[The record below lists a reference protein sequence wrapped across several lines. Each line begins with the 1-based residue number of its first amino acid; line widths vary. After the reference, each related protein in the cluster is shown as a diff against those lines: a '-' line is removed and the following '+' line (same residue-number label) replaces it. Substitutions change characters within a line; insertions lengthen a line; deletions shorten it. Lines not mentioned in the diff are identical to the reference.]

1 MPLKLMVRLFLAVW
15 LVAACGN
22 TAEAGQLGSYSIAAN
37 RIFVAGV
44 SSGAAMAVQL
54 NVAYS
59 GTFKGAAIYAGVPYY
74 CAGYDQLS
82 AARATA
88 GCSRTVPRAPL
99 ADVEKVTRSWADQG
113 LIDPVQ
119 NLQNSLVYLWSGRSD
134 LIVQPTATNE
144 LRSFY
149 SDFGTNVFHYDNQ
162 FPAGHGW
169 ESPYGPVPCNRASAP
184 FINRCYDSP
193 DDGAAYDSEEV
204 WLSRFFGP
212 LQPKAV
218 GPLHGALLT
227 FDQTRFAPG
236 GAAAKISMADTGY
249 VFVPRSCAD
258 GHSCGLMLA
267 LHGCE
272 QSASII
278 GDTFIHDAGIN
289 EWADSN
295 NIVVLYPQAIASPEN
310 LLGCW
315 DWWGYLNDRDYAQ
328 KSGPQ
333 IKALYNMV
341 VHISRGSASLGS
353 NRAAVQPSPDNR

>member
-1 MPLKLMVRLFLAVW
+1 MPLKLMVRLYLALW

-22 TAEAGQLGSYSIAAN
+22 TAGARQLGSYSIAAN

-82 AARATA
+82 AARAAA

-99 ADVEKVTRSWADQG
+99 ANLEKVTRSWADQG
-113 LIDPVQ
+113 LIDPVR

-134 LIVQPTATNE
+134 SIVQPTVTDE

-149 SDFGTNVFHYDNQ
+149 SDFGANVFHYDNQ

-169 ESPYGPVPCNRASAP
+169 ESPYGPVPCNRTAAP

-193 DDGAAYDSEEV
+193 DDGEAYDSEEV

-236 GAAAKISMADTGY
+236 GAAAKISVADTGMY
-249 VFVPRSCAD
+249 SCPGAVRT
-258 GHSCGLMLA
+258 A
-267 LHGCE
+267 
-272 QSASII
+272 A
-278 GDTFIHDAGIN
+278 
-289 EWADSN
+289 
-295 NIVVLYPQAIASPEN
+295 
-310 LLGCW
+310 
-315 DWWGYLNDRDYAQ
+315 
-328 KSGPQ
+328 
-333 IKALYNMV
+333 
-341 VHISRGSASLGS
+341 
-353 NRAAVQPSPDNR
+353 RAVWY